1 MTKRAVLAKLSR
13 RDFVTGAAMS
23 VATSAMGWRL
33 AQAQAAFPSRL
44 ITVISPFA
52 PGGLNDICSRAVA
65 KGLQEG
71 FRQTVVVENR
81 PGGNTLIA
89 LEQVARSAPDGHML
103 ITVSDLNMTFL
114 PTLASKLSFSIER
127 DFAPVTLLCVV
138 PFLLLV
144 RAGLDVNSAGDVIA
158 LAKGSPGK
166 LSFASAGATSGPR
179 MAGEL
184 FKLSSG
190 ISMTHVPYRGA
201 ALAITD
207 VMAGHVDLMFADMG
221 SAASLVK
228 AGKVRAIGISV
239 DQRAAAFPELPP
251 ISQTGLPGF
260 DAKLWIGVCVR
271 AGTSPDIVQ
280 MLNREII
287 ASLDRPEVAGAI
299 LSQGV
304 EITTNSPDEF
314 ARMIVADRAR
324 FAQVIRATGIKL
336 DE

>member
-71 FRQTVVVENR
+71 FRQMVAVDNR
-81 PGGNTLIA
+81 PGGDTLIV
-89 LEQVARSAPDGHML
+89 LGQVARSAPDGHMP

-158 LAKGSPGK
+158 LAKGSPETV
-166 LSFASAGATSGPR
+166 LRICRRHVRT
-179 MAGEL
+179 
-184 FKLSSG
+184 
-190 ISMTHVPYRGA
+190 THGGRTVQVVERHQHDARPYRGA

-239 DQRAAAFPELPP
+239 DQRAAAFQ
-251 ISQTGLPGF
+251 SCRRFRRRSTGLRRK
-260 DAKLWIGVCVR
+260 A
-271 AGTSPDIVQ
+271 
-280 MLNREII
+280 
-287 ASLDRPEVAGAI
+287 LD
-299 LSQGV
+299 
-304 EITTNSPDEF
+304 
-314 ARMIVADRAR
+314 
-324 FAQVIRATGIKL
+324 
-336 DE
+336 